1 MSLLKYKIF
10 PDSKLS
16 INPSIFN
23 KVVLPDPDGPVIAKK
38 SPLFIVNE
46 KFESTLISISPC
58 E

>member
-1 MSLLKYKIF
+1 M
-10 PDSKLS
+10 
-16 INPSIFN
+16 FN